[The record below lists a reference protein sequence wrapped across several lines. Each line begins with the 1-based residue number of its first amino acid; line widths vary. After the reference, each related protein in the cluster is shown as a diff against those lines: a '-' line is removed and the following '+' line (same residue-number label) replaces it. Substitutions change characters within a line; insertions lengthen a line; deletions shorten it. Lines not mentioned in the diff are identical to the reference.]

1 MTKTSE
7 SKWRAL
13 IKAQEKSGQTVRD
26 FAESR
31 GITPT
36 TLYWWRSEL
45 KRRVTKLVP
54 VEVVEQDI
62 VVDHRDGDGPGFEL
76 EVDRKMTLRIPA
88 GFDAAEL
95 RRLLS
100 ALRC

>member
-45 KRRVTKLVP
+45 KRRGTKLVP
-54 VEVVEQDI
+54 VEIVEHDI
-62 VVDHRDGDGPGFEL
+62 VVDAHDSVAPGFEL
-76 EVDRKMTLRIPA
+76 EVDRTMTLRIPT
-88 GFDAAEL
+88 GFDATEL